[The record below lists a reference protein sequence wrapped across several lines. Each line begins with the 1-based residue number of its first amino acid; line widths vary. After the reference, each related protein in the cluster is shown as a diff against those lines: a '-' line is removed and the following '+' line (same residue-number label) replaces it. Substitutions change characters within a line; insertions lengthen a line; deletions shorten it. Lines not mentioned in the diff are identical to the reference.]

1 MGQSLAFISG
11 KGGVGKSACAL
22 QLGLALAAQGSE
34 VLLCDC
40 DFGMRNLDIL
50 MGLDDRVVYHVGD
63 CLQGLP
69 ADRAVV
75 QSEQMPRLRLL
86 AAPPLWQ
93 QGSLELSQV
102 PALHDALCNAYDFV
116 LFDGPAGLSDGFSCA
131 VCAADRVVLV
141 SELADCSLRCADGAA
156 EEALTLGA
164 QRLSLLL
171 NRLSPKR
178 LKKAPHPNADD
189 AVELLGIGLLG
200 IVPQDDR
207 FFSEFSPQQPY
218 QAGGPARE
226 AFARIA
232 RRLRG
237 EAVALPKE
245 SRLF

>member
-40 DFGMRNLDIL
+40 DFGMRNLDML
-50 MGLDDRVVYHVGD
+50 MNLSDSVVYHVGD

-69 ADRAVV
+69 PSKAVV
-75 QSEQMPRLRLL
+75 RADQMPHLQLL

-93 QGSLELSQV
+93 QGTLDLSRV
-102 PALHDALCNAYDFV
+102 AALREVLCSAYDFV
-116 LFDGPAGLSDGFSCA
+116 LFDGPAGLSDGFSFA
-131 VCAADRVVLV
+131 VAAADRVVLV
-141 SELADCSLRCADGAA
+141 SELSDCSLRCADGAA
-156 EEALTLGA
+156 EGALALGA
-164 QRLSLLL
+164 RRLSLLL
-171 NRLSPKR
+171 NRVNPKR
-178 LKKAPHPNADD
+178 LKKTPHPNADD
-189 AVELLGIGLLG
+189 AVELLGVGLLG

-207 FFSEFSPQQPY
+207 FFSSFTPQRPD

-226 AFARIA
+226 AFSRIA

-237 EAVALPKE
+237 EVVTLPKE
-245 SRLF
+245 SKLF